1 MFVYNLISKATT
13 IMDMILS
20 NIRNIGGDIVMK
32 ILQVTKVLKYLFFL
46 LLKNFENFYQFCW
59 LI

>member
-32 ILQVTKVLKYLFFL
+32 IIQVTKVLKYLFFL
-46 LLKNFENFYQFCW
+46 TIPYVS
-59 LI
+59 